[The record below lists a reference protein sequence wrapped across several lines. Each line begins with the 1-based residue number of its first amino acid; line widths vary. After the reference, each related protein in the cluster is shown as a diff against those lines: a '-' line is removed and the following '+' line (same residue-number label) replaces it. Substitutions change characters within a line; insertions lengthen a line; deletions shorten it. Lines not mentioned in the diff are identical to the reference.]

1 MQSTYDLLFRLLE
14 KSAGLTLICHV
25 GREISVRYYNR
36 HFVTVIACGI
46 RIAFSWLSGT
56 VVYLQLNRAKSVEI
70 IFENRR
76 RRSQPC
82 YPPALSD
89 IRRVTSIKILGVT
102 FTNHLS
108 MSDHL
113 RDVIARCGQTLY
125 ALKVTSVDVRCD
137 ISVRTVVVGQGGPKS
152 SKKIEFFTISRLY
165 VHIYVREAKPPN
177 YIIFPIRITNV
188 IFTHLNAR

>member
-82 YPPALSD
+82 YQPACL
-89 IRRVTSIKILGVT
+89 TS
-102 FTNHLS
+102 
-108 MSDHL
+108 
-113 RDVIARCGQTLY
+113 
-125 ALKVTSVDVRCD
+125 
-137 ISVRTVVVGQGGPKS
+137 
-152 SKKIEFFTISRLY
+152 E
-165 VHIYVREAKPPN
+165 E
-177 YIIFPIRITNV
+177 
-188 IFTHLNAR
+188 